1 MLKRVNNGVIV
12 GWWEGSSAEVPSH
25 HPPDNHP
32 HHLGLPYARSV
43 RQWWCVYDGADACT
57 VHVHTVLHIIYIS
70 CIPQSWPFYSSLLFR
85 NYQCLF
91 KSQSTRRWLRLLLL
105 PHYSILHVILHV
117 NIFDWHK
124 STRYM
129 QFCIRHK
136 VPTLFI
142 ILGARIV
149 FNQLPRDSAHQAL
162 EVPM

>member
-25 HPPDNHP
+25 HPPPLDNHP

-43 RQWWCVYDGADACT
+43 RQWWCVYDRVDACT

-70 CIPQSWPFYSSLLFR
+70 CIPQSWPFYSSLLLR

-105 PHYSILHVILHV
+105 PHYSILHV

-124 STRYM
+124 VLDTCNSVFATKYL
-129 QFCIRHK
+129 HYS
-136 VPTLFI
+136 LFSE
-142 ILGARIV
+142 R
-149 FNQLPRDSAHQAL
+149 
-162 EVPM
+162 E